1 MPFRETET
9 NPIEITEMFLSSQS
23 SHSQSAKNANMRKEA
38 VKSVSASIVPVGLLL
53 CAVVYVPFFLS
64 EMLQFSGIVTVLFT
78 GISARR
84 YVNKNITDNV
94 KILASCVFQLLSSL
108 AETSCFALLGI
119 AAFKK

>member
-1 MPFRETET
+1 VPFRETET

-94 KILASCVFQLLSSL
+94 KILASFVFQLLSSL